1 MHTARSGRARGA
13 IAGVALLVSLGVGV
27 AIDSTA
33 PSGHPQSASCRV
45 FAGRSGSL
53 PCSKSDP
60 TSRAI
65 GRDLATF
72 GAGCLSGLIAGG
84 PAGIAPGCF
93 SGALGTVLIELPK

>member
-1 MHTARSGRARGA
+1 M
-13 IAGVALLVSLGVGV
+13 LVSLGVGV

-33 PSGHPQSASCRV
+33 PSGHPQAATCRPV
-45 FAGRSGSL
+45 FAGKAGYL
-53 PCSKSDP
+53 PCNNSDP

-93 SGALGTVLIELPK
+93 SGAIGTLLLRLPK